1 MDDEITLGDMLIL
14 ISLALFL
21 LFFTF
26 EIERVKQNQTQI
38 IANQKSVIL
47 TLSQGKLFDTSNGI
61 GSKLVVDPAP
71 RKAKKNKEKT
81 NEK

>member
-26 EIERVKQNQTQI
+26 EIERVKQTQAQI
-38 IANQKSVIL
+38 ITLLQSNNL
-47 TLSQGKLFDTSNGI
+47 TQNKLFDTSNDF
-61 GSKLVVDPAP
+61 GSKIVVDPAP
-71 RKAKKNKEKT
+71 VKRKKVKGK
-81 NEK
+81 